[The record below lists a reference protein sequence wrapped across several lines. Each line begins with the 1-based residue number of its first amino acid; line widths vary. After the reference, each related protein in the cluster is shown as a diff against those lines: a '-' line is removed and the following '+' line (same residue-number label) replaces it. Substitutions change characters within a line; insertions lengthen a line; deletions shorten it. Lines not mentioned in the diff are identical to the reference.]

1 MEMNKMKRLVLLLIV
16 LLGTTGVRAQLGEAV
31 KKIFAGDSVT
41 TVHNTPL
48 NRDSDSVYVAN
59 LQKSLEAARLNE
71 ANMRMEMEQMK
82 LQMAAVDSVKYA
94 RQRQRIDSLRQFTK
108 GIPVVADGDTLFYLF
123 TKRGGYT
130 PQQRAQMT
138 GAAIEE
144 LGSAGHCCGGHGG
157 PGMASNMG
165 DSAANVAKDPVCG
178 MSVDPATA
186 AATREYGGVTYY
198 FCNPGCADK
207 FAQNPAAYLG

>member
-1 MEMNKMKRLVLLLIV
+1 MKRLVLLLIV

-130 PQQRAQMT
+130 
-138 GAAIEE
+138 
-144 LGSAGHCCGGHGG
+144 S
-157 PGMASNMG
+157 
-165 DSAANVAKDPVCG
+165 
-178 MSVDPATA
+178 PAT
-186 AATREYGGVTYY
+186 
-198 FCNPGCADK
+198 CANDRCCK
-207 FAQNPAAYLG
+207 LKNWEDVLTSARTPCRSTIRTLFPI

>member
-1 MEMNKMKRLVLLLIV
+1 MKRLVLLLIV

-94 RQRQRIDSLRQFTK
+94 RQRQRIDSLRYL
-108 GIPVVADGDTLFYLF
+108 ILSFYQ
-123 TKRGGYT
+123 TWR
-130 PQQRAQMT
+130 
-138 GAAIEE
+138 IH
-144 LGSAGHCCGGHGG
+144 S
-157 PGMASNMG
+157 
-165 DSAANVAKDPVCG
+165 
-178 MSVDPATA
+178 PATCA
-186 AATREYGGVTYY
+186 NDRC
-198 FCNPGCADK
+198 CN
-207 FAQNPAAYLG
+207 

>member
-144 LGSAGHCCGGHGG
+144 LGRRFNLR
-157 PGMASNMG
+157 P
-165 DSAANVAKDPVCG
+165 DSVSIDH
-178 MSVDPATA
+178 SD
-186 AATREYGGVTYY
+186 
-198 FCNPGCADK
+198 
-207 FAQNPAAYLG
+207 LSLIHI

>member
-1 MEMNKMKRLVLLLIV
+1 MNKMKRLVLLLIV

-144 LGSAGHCCGGHGG
+144 LGTRCCFPLPIRMLCGKAF
-157 PGMASNMG
+157 P
-165 DSAANVAKDPVCG
+165 VILLRRKDNKTLSPNC
-178 MSVDPATA
+178 TI
-186 AATREYGGVTYY
+186 
-198 FCNPGCADK
+198 
-207 FAQNPAAYLG
+207 

>member
-1 MEMNKMKRLVLLLIV
+1 MKRLVLLLIV

-94 RQRQRIDSLRQFTK
+94 GSVNVSILCDSLPK
-108 GIPVVADGDTLFYLF
+108 ESLW
-123 TKRGGYT
+123 
-130 PQQRAQMT
+130 
-138 GAAIEE
+138 
-144 LGSAGHCCGGHGG
+144 
-157 PGMASNMG
+157 
-165 DSAANVAKDPVCG
+165 
-178 MSVDPATA
+178 
-186 AATREYGGVTYY
+186 
-198 FCNPGCADK
+198 
-207 FAQNPAAYLG
+207 

>member
-108 GIPVVADGDTLFYLF
+108 GIPVVEIG
-123 TKRGGYT
+123 
-130 PQQRAQMT
+130 RA
-138 GAAIEE
+138 
-144 LGSAGHCCGGHGG
+144 H
-157 PGMASNMG
+157 
-165 DSAANVAKDPVCG
+165 V
-178 MSVDPATA
+178 
-186 AATREYGGVTYY
+186 
-198 FCNPGCADK
+198 
-207 FAQNPAAYLG
+207 